1 MTANAIPATTLV
13 SRPPLAG
20 SARPSLY
27 FREEHEMLRDQVRR
41 FVEDEVKPR
50 AAAWEEA
57 GFVPREILTRMGEL
71 GFLGIRYPAEYG
83 GSELDTLATV
93 VLAEELGR
101 STFSGFAITVL
112 VHTDM
117 ASVHI
122 AHGGSEAMRARLM
135 PDVVAGRKIVA
146 VAVTEPGAGSDVKG
160 LRTRAR
166 REGGE
171 YVLNGSK
178 IYITNGVHA
187 DLYCVA
193 AKTAGDSE
201 RPSRSISMFLVEKGT
216 PGLRVGR
223 ALDKH
228 GWRSSDT
235 AELFFEDCRVPA
247 ENLLGQEGH
256 GFYAIMRNFQN
267 ERIVIGAMAMGE
279 AQAAIDLT
287 LEWVT
292 SRQAFGAPLW
302 TKQAIRQRLAM
313 LQAKVEAGRQLVYH
327 AAFLDTQGVDATRE
341 VSMAKAYCGELVNE
355 VMYDCLQFHGGLG
368 FMRGSAIE
376 RMARDAR
383 VQTIGGGATE
393 VMLEEVAKRMHP

>member
-1 MTANAIPATTLV
+1 MTSAFTNAGPA
-13 SRPPLAG
+13 R
-20 SARPSLY
+20 SAY
-27 FREEHEMLRDQVRR
+27 FGEEHAMLRDQIRR
-41 FVEDEVKPR
+41 FVQEEVKPN
-50 AAAWEEA
+50 ADAWEEA
-57 GFVPREILTRMGEL
+57 GYVPREILARMGEL

-93 VLAEELGR
+93 ALAEELGR

-122 AHGGSEAMRARLM
+122 FNGGSEAQRRRYM
-135 PDVVAGRKIVA
+135 PDIVAGRKIVA
-146 VAVTEPGAGSDVKG
+146 VAVTEPGAGSDVKAI
-160 LRTRAR
+160 RTRAR
-166 REGGE
+166 RVGGE
-171 YVLNGSK
+171 YVLDGSK

-193 AKTAGDSE
+193 AKTVSE
-201 RPSRSISMFLVEKGT
+201 GIAADTRPSRSISMFLVEKGT

-235 AELFFEDCRVPA
+235 AELFFEDCRIPA
-247 ENLLGQEGH
+247 ENLLGEEGH

-267 ERIVIGAMAMGE
+267 ERTVIGAMAMGE

-287 LEWVT
+287 LEWVM
-292 SRQAFGAPLW
+292 SRNAFGAPLW
-302 TKQAIRQRLAM
+302 DKQGIRHRLAM
-313 LQAKVEAGRQLVYH
+313 LQAKVEAGRQLVHH
-327 AAFLDTQGVDATRE
+327 AAWLDAQGQDATKE
-341 VSMAKAYCGELVNE
+341 VSMVKALCGELVNE
-355 VMYDCLQFHGGLG
+355 VMAACLQFHGGLG

-383 VQTIGGGATE
+383 VQSIGGGATE